1 MVGRSGRG
9 EKEGLAVI
17 QTYTPE
23 NPVIQMAARQD
34 YGAFFQG
41 EIQMR
46 KAMLYP
52 PFADLCVVGFSGQ
65 QEENVEQAARYFT
78 RELIALARRSTQAA
92 YAGYRPGKGGGAQG
106 QRKIPV

>member
-1 MVGRSGRG
+1 M
-9 EKEGLAVI
+9 AVI

-65 QEENVEQAARYFT
+65 QEENVEQAARYFHQRADRLT
-78 RELIALARRSTQAA
+78 PGGVRKPA